1 MTMEDHPEAVAAA
14 LARRPI
20 VDRRTRLM
28 IALAA
33 SLGVVF
39 VGLAL
44 LLREAK
50 GTSIDLAI
58 THAGQWIDNPAFTYL
73 MVGISAPG
81 YAPWSW
87 IVLGTAIVALIA
99 GGFYREVP
107 FVLATEAAGML
118 VASIKLMVERP
129 RPAGESIRIFS
140 AVLDYS
146 FPSGHVV
153 GYVCLYG
160 FLFFLVYV
168 LFKRSWWRTTLLAV
182 LALMVGLV
190 GVSRI
195 HLGHH
200 WASDVLGGYA
210 LGAAYLLLLVE
221 AYRLLVIRPWVHTS
235 SSAAPPRSE
244 MRRPDTAPL
253 VTQRPDPFD
262 PAARDAASQDALAR

>member
-1 MTMEDHPEAVAAA
+1 MEAHPDVVSAS

-28 IALAA
+28 VGLAA
-33 SLGVVF
+33 TLGVAF

-44 LLREAK
+44 MLRAAK
-50 GTSIDLAI
+50 GTSIDLTI
-58 THAGQWIDNPAFTYL
+58 THAVQWIDNPAFTYA
-73 MVGISAPG
+73 MAGISAPG

-87 IVLGTAIVALIA
+87 IVLGVAVAALVA

-107 FVLATEAAGML
+107 FLLATEAAGML
-118 VASIKLMVERP
+118 VASIKLIVERP
-129 RPAGESIRIFS
+129 RPAGESIRVFS

-168 LFKRSWWRTTLLAV
+168 LFKRSWWRTALLTV

-190 GVSRI
+190 GISRI

-200 WASDVLGGYA
+200 WASDVFGGYA

-221 AYRLLVIRPWVHTS
+221 AYRLLVIRPWVDVSPST
-235 SSAAPPRSE
+235 AAPA
-244 MRRPDTAPL
+244 RPEIERHEVVTAVPL
-253 VTQRPDPFD
+253 NPVPFD
-262 PAARDAASQDALAR
+262 STSPGAASPDALAR